1 MIRNS
6 STLRIQPPLPLP
18 EDPTFILLTDMGNA
32 RRFAVQHRNTIRYV
46 QAWGW
51 VAWDGRRWQQDD
63 TGSAMRMARETV
75 HQLFHEAQELNA
87 DVTALMAEAERA
99 AQAGDGIAVELAQ
112 RAVTSGQRSAKQMM
126 DWALKSQSRSRMESL
141 LALAKSEPELAA
153 ATGDFDRSPWLL
165 NTLNGTLDLQSGELR
180 PHDPADM
187 LTKLVQA
194 NYDPAAE
201 CPTWLAFLARVQPDP
216 AIRTFLQRSIGYSL
230 TGLVSEQVFWFLY
243 GTGANGKSVFSG
255 VIAALLGDYGM
266 KVRAE
271 TLMRKNGDSIP
282 EEVAAMAGRRFALA
296 SELGEG
302 QQLNESLIKDLT
314 GGDRM
319 RARYLH
325 RNSFEYDPQAKI
337 WMFGNHKPL
346 VTGSDGGIW
355 RRPRLV
361 PFAVVIPES
370 ERDPELFARLLCEL
384 DGILAWA
391 VEGCRAWQEEGLT
404 TPPAVQLA
412 TDEFRSESDVVGR
425 FLAECTAA
433 GSGMTGAH
441 ALYQVYRAWSEN
453 EGHKPMSNTALGRKL
468 SERGLKKVRTTC
480 GNHYQ
485 GLTLTQIAASFY

>member
-1 MIRNS
+1 M
-6 STLRIQPPLPLP
+6 
-18 EDPTFILLTDMGNA
+18 
-32 RRFAVQHRNTIRYV
+32 
-46 QAWGW
+46 
-51 VAWDGRRWQQDD
+51 
-63 TGSAMRMARETV
+63 
-75 HQLFHEAQELNA
+75 
-87 DVTALMAEAERA
+87 
-99 AQAGDGIAVELAQ
+99 
-112 RAVTSGQRSAKQMM
+112 
-126 DWALKSQSRSRMESL
+126 
-141 LALAKSEPELAA
+141 
-153 ATGDFDRSPWLL
+153 
-165 NTLNGTLDLQSGELR
+165 
-180 PHDPADM
+180 
-187 LTKLVQA
+187 
-194 NYDPAAE
+194 
-201 CPTWLAFLARVQPDP
+201 
-216 AIRTFLQRSIGYSL
+216 QRSIGYSL

-325 RNSFEYDPQAKI
+325 HNSFEYDPQAKI

-391 VEGCRAWQEEGLT
+391 VRA
-404 TPPAVQLA
+404 AVH
-412 TDEFRSESDVVGR
+412 GR
-425 FLAECTAA
+425 RRGDHAA
-433 GSGMTGAH
+433 GRPARHAMNCAARATSSADSGRMH
-441 ALYQVYRAWSEN
+441 
-453 EGHKPMSNTALGRKL
+453 GRQ
-468 SERGLKKVRTTC
+468 
-480 GNHYQ
+480 Q
-485 GLTLTQIAASFY
+485 G